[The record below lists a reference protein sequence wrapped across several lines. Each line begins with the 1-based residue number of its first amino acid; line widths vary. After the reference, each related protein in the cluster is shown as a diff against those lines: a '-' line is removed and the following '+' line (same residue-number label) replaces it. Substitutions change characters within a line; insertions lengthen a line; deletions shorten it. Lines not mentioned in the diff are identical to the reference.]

1 MNETNHNPKTCVR
14 RISRELARIAIEL
27 EAPVCDDP
35 ITPEILRKGSDVGD
49 ATIQPAGFT
58 LHGNTNHWIVFAHV
72 RSGDVIIVR
81 WKTQS
86 GNVIACS
93 YFEVSDTFA
102 LKVMEP
108 LRFNIPVAFVP
119 SPHLIEADDG
129 SLSHIQDSA
138 IQRIFTDRHPTWIQ
152 SLLDE
157 RLKQWRS
164 ECPTLF
170 LRIAPPAEIQR
181 EIALLVRYDPLRA
194 LAEYSGAL
202 DADQFKICM
211 ERNPE
216 AAVRFA
222 FERIPRAD
230 RIGLVRTYA
239 TLALNHHLDRMTE
252 MELEVASGTDAMT
265 AFHRRHFLE
274 GRRHAILLSKS
285 YPAAFFSNR
294 RGEESGLDHEI
305 RQSVLEHPRIWHRSH
320 YRSFGILF
328 RALECTLGIH
338 FSGDGLLQLH
348 EKLGAKLRKELQIH
362 IGSRI

>member
-72 RSGDVIIVR
+72 RSGDVVMVR
-81 WKTQS
+81 WKTRS

-93 YFEVSDTFA
+93 HFEVSDTFA
-102 LKVMEP
+102 LRVMEP
-108 LRFNIPVAFVP
+108 VRFKIPDAFIP
-119 SPHLIEADDG
+119 CPHLIEADEG
-129 SLSHIQDSA
+129 SLPHIQDSA
-138 IQRIFTDRHPTWIQ
+138 IQRIFTDRHPDWIQ
-152 SLLDE
+152 KPLE
-157 RLKQWRS
+157 VALKQWRS
-164 ECPTLF
+164 EYPTLF
-170 LRIAPPAEIQR
+170 LCIAPPAEIQR
-181 EIALLVRYDPLRA
+181 QIALLVRYDPQRA

-211 ERNPE
+211 ERNTE
-216 AAVRFA
+216 EAVRFA
-222 FERIPRAD
+222 FERIPRTD

-239 TLALNHHLDRMTE
+239 TLVLNHQLDQMTE
-252 MELEVASGTDAMT
+252 MELEVASGADAMT
-265 AFHRRHFLE
+265 AFHLRHFLE

-285 YPAAFFSNR
+285 YSAAFFSDR
-294 RGEESGLDHEI
+294 RGEESGLDQEI
-305 RQSVLEHPRIWHRSH
+305 KQSVLEHPRIWHRSH
-320 YRSFGILF
+320 FRSFGILF
-328 RALECTLGIH
+328 RSLACTLGTH
-338 FSGDGLLQLH
+338 FSGDDLLRLH